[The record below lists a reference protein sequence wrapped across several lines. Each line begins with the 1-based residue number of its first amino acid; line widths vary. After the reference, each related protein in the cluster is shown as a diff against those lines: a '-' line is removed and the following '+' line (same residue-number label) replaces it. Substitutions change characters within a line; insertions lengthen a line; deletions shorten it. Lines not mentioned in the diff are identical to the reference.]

1 MSDPKSTHPKNG
13 EHQPIAHQLGQN
25 APAEGEHTSI
35 PMPEPERA
43 GAAAL
48 EPPPDEIAELVGM
61 CVEAVARATSVGL
74 DFTPDT
80 LPILDHYVALAGGSA
95 RERPEL
101 LPLLS
106 RSVGAYFG
114 ELLRRELSGFWRIP
128 SANVHDWAVCA
139 RHVFLWINPLGVA
152 FDALMGDAEHEGP
165 RSQLQLAPEYR
176 AAVEARLAL
185 LPEVPPEEFYLLA
198 TRFEVLQ
205 LAAETLAVE
214 MSNAGYDD
222 VEYEL
227 EDYEAELRPILGP

>member
-1 MSDPKSTHPKNG
+1 VSEPKSRIPNNG

-25 APAEGEHTSI
+25 APGEEVHMHI
-35 PMPEPERA
+35 PMPEG
-43 GAAAL
+43 GAPL
-48 EPPPDEIAELVGM
+48 TPPPDEISELVAM
-61 CVEAVARATSVGL
+61 CVEAVARAAGVGL

-80 LPILDHYVALAGGSA
+80 LPILDHYVSLAGASA
-95 RERPEL
+95 RERPDL

-128 SANVHDWAVCA
+128 SGNVHDWAVCA

-165 RSQLQLAPEYR
+165 RSQLHVAPEYR
-176 AAVEARLAL
+176 PAVDARLAL
-185 LPEVPPEEFYLLA
+185 LPEVPAEEFYLLA
-198 TRFEVLQ
+198 TRFEAIL

-214 MSNAGYDD
+214 MSNAGYEDAA
-222 VEYEL
+222 YEL
-227 EDYEAELRPILGP
+227 EDYDAELRPILGP